1 MAALVNQC
9 AFTSALST
17 RIDRL
22 LGNADID
29 LTKRFDQAH
38 RLVQFPTRRT
48 GTDHAGN
55 SRSLD
60 LANWFYLDQHFGVE
74 YSLCHPAVIVVALFH
89 YRDKGSLDRASI
101 FFGYTAVKSH
111 GSFPKPHQLLRLCQ
125 MISTSFASTSFHHSS
140 KSGFEM

>member
-29 LTKRFDQAH
+29 LSKRFDQSH
-38 RLVQFPTRRT
+38 RLLQLSARR
-48 GTDHAGN
+48 
-55 SRSLD
+55 SRSDRPRYSRCID